1 LYGAKSWTCTKK
13 EEGNIQAME
22 MKFMRGILG
31 KTRRDKI
38 RNNDIREQLKV
49 DDIKQVMERK
59 RLKLYGHVIRIA
71 DERIPKNM
79 LEMKLRGRR
88 PRGRPRT
95 RWMDQVKRE
104 MEKRGKK
111 WTQVKQDGRWRFL
124 CNSQPKELET
134 T

>member
-1 LYGAKSWTCTKK
+1 
-13 EEGNIQAME
+13 
-22 MKFMRGILG
+22 MR
-31 KTRRDKI
+31 
-38 RNNDIREQLKV
+38 
-49 DDIKQVMERK
+49 M
-59 RLKLYGHVIRIA
+59 A
-71 DERIPKNM
+71 DERIPKKM

-111 WTQVKQDGRWRFL
+111 WTQVQQDRDRWRFL
-124 CNSQPKELET
+124 CNSRPKELET